1 MNDPSTET
9 IPDILCEYQGIV
21 ANMCQ
26 MCELGERTALERVL
40 ARVDAAYKRLVEDSK
55 PGYSPEDIRIC
66 YMNDFEYAVEEARA
80 VYPEVF
86 CNDCIDLYGLAKT
99 LREIGKNPAI
109 NLAPC
114 NRGVVMQASFILA
127 KQAGWR
133 VPDIKPI
140 DPEPKEMEPEGDA
153 EC

>member
-1 MNDPSTET
+1 MNPSLAET
-9 IPDILCEYQGIV
+9 IPDILMEWRGILSS
-21 ANMCQ
+21 MCQ
-26 MCELGERTALERVL
+26 FCQFGEANTLPGLLDRIG
-40 ARVDAAYKRLVEDSK
+40 AAYKRLVEDSK

-66 YMNDFEYAVEEARA
+66 YMNDFEYAMDEARA

-86 CNDCIDLYGLAKT
+86 FNDCIDLYGLAKT
-99 LREIGKNPAI
+99 LREIGKNPSI

-140 DPEPKEMEPEGDA
+140 DPEPKEKETKHER
-153 EC
+153 

>member
-1 MNDPSTET
+1 MNPSTET
-9 IPDILCEYQGIV
+9 IPDILLEWRGILSNICQFCRFGK
-21 ANMCQ
+21 AN
-26 MCELGERTALERVL
+26 ALPGLLDRL
-40 ARVDAAYKRLVEDSK
+40 DAAYKRLVEDCK

-86 CNDCIDLYGLAKT
+86 FNDCIDLYNLAKA
-99 LREIGKNPAI
+99 LRDIARNASI

-140 DPEPKEMEPEGDA
+140 DPEPKEKETEH
-153 EC
+153 ER

>member
-1 MNDPSTET
+1 MSNRDTET
-9 IPDILCEYQGIV
+9 IPDILLEARGIV
-21 ANMCQ
+21 ANMMQ
-26 MCELGERTALERVL
+26 PCEFEERLGLQSWLNRFE
-40 ARVDAAYKRLVEDSK
+40 AAYKRLVEARE
-55 PGYSPEDIRIC
+55 PGFSPEDIRIC

-133 VPDIKPI
+133 VPDWKPV
-140 DPEPKEMEPEGDA
+140 DLEPEGDA